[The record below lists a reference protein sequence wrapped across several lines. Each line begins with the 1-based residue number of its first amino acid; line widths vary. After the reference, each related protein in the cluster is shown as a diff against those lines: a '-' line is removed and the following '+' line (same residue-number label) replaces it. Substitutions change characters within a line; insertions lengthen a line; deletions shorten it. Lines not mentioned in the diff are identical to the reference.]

1 MNVMSSYFGRLY
13 HTVIGR
19 ILLFVALP
27 MVLIFA
33 LTIAVA
39 SSTTFRMSR
48 EAAEEQLQTDVDL
61 AAKTID
67 ARNVEAVL
75 TVRRMA
81 EAQAAG
87 MFGDRE
93 ASLDFAR
100 RVLENSPNF
109 TGCYFG
115 YEPNA
120 DGKDAESIGK
130 LPAECM
136 DTEGRFIPYWFVA
149 PGRGR
154 SIQLEQ
160 LVDADTSMYYR
171 DVKLQFAKTRKPEYM
186 VTEPYVYQGKMIVEQ
201 TYPIVIDG
209 QFQGIAG
216 VDFALADVEA
226 SLRRMAKKEKV
237 EAFLISSRGS
247 FIGATTDPELDAPDD
262 GGESL
267 KTRSVAATEY
277 ADLFGEL
284 LQSKKRTLPVLAVD
298 PIDGESYYYAA
309 SHVATGDWT
318 LVVRESDRKVLAP
331 IWRELAVRATLA
343 VSALGVILT
352 LLLTMTFRLGRRVSE
367 ARRAAER
374 IAQGDLT
381 ATIEGDNASDET
393 GNLLGSIRK
402 MTENLNTLVG
412 NVKRASIQLN
422 STATELAA
430 TSRQQESS
438 ASSFGAASTQIAAAA
453 RQISATSGELVDT
466 MQDVT
471 EVASGTRELATAGAA
486 SLGEMETT
494 MQGLEQATASIGD
507 KLAVINEKAS
517 NITGIVTTITKV
529 ADQTNLL
536 SVNAAIEAEKAGEYG
551 VGFLVVAREIRRLA
565 DQTASATLD
574 IEQMVQQMH
583 SAVSAG
589 VMEMDRFT
597 DHVRRS
603 ATDVVEI
610 SHQMEDII
618 ERVNG
623 NTARFE
629 RVHESMQS
637 QSQGAQQISDAMAS
651 LTENATQ
658 TAEAVVE
665 YSRAAAE
672 LREAIGCLQSSV
684 ASFQLRS

>member
-1 MNVMSSYFGRLY
+1 MSSYFGRLY

-27 MVLIFA
+27 MVLIFS
-33 LTIAVA
+33 LTITLAT
-39 SSTTFRMSR
+39 SSTFRMSR

-61 AAKTID
+61 AAQTIE

-81 EAQAAG
+81 EAQVAG

-93 ASLDFAR
+93 ASLDYAR

-136 DTEGRFIPYWFVA
+136 DEKGRFIPYWFVA

-154 SIQLEQ
+154 DIQLEQ
-160 LVDADTSMYYR
+160 LVDVDTSMYYR
-171 DVKLQFAKTRKPEYM
+171 DVKLQFAQTNKPAYM

-226 SLRRMAKKEKV
+226 SLRRLAKRNEV
-237 EAFLISSRGS
+237 EAFLISSRGR
-247 FIGATTDPELDAPDD
+247 FIAATTDPELDVLEDGDD
-262 GGESL
+262 VL
-267 KTRSVAATEY
+267 KTQAVAATEY
-277 ADLFGEL
+277 ADLFGDL
-284 LQSKKRTLPVLAVD
+284 LESRKQPWPTLAIN

-309 SHVATGDWT
+309 SNVTTGDWT
-318 LVVRESDRKVLAP
+318 LIVRESDRKLLAP
-331 IWRELAVRATLA
+331 IWNQLALRAVIA
-343 VSALGVILT
+343 VSALSVILT
-352 LLLTMTFRLGRRVSE
+352 LLLAMTFRLGRRVSK
-367 ARRAAER
+367 ASQAAER
-374 IAQGDLT
+374 VAQGDLT
-381 ATIEGDNASDET
+381 AQVDVDNASDET
-393 GNLLGSIRK
+393 GVLLGSIRK
-402 MTENLNTLVG
+402 MTDNLNTLVG
-412 NVKRASIQLN
+412 KVKKASIQMN

-466 MQDVT
+466 MRDVT
-471 EVASGTRELATAGAA
+471 EVASGTRELATAGAS

-494 MQGLEQATASIGD
+494 MHGLEQATASIGD

-565 DQTASATLD
+565 DQTAGATLN

-603 ATDVVEI
+603 ATGVVKI
-610 SHQMEDII
+610 SRQMEEII

-665 YSRAAAE
+665 YARAAAD

-684 ASFQLRS
+684 ASFQLKSQD